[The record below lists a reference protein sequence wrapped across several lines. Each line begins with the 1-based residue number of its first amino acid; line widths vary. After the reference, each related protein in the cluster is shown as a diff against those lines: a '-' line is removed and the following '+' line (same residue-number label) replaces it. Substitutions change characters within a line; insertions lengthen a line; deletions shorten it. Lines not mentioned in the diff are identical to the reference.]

1 MSTGAGELKFRV
13 ALIKKQDNVLN
24 SEGGT
29 SVEYKVIENRWCD
42 LSPITRRKGHKVLS
56 TRNLSD
62 DSTHDILIRYEE
74 RFEHRGL
81 IDHAVIKGK
90 MYEVNSV
97 VTEGED
103 DLFLI
108 LESVFLG
115 KPSSEYNVIE
125 LP

>member
-29 SVEYKVIENRWCD
+29 SVEYTVIENRWCD

-62 DSTHDILIRYEE
+62 DSTHEIKIRYEE

-90 MYEVNSV
+90 MYEVNSC

-115 KPSSEYNVIE
+115 KPSSEFNVIE